1 MFPTKYASIFKRFV
15 AFFIDWLITSLIS
28 FAVFII
34 LVLIMLPETFQD
46 WMYDLRPRWLWIG
59 DPLEYMDFEAYTA
72 ITLIFFSI
80 LILPLLYFALFESSA
95 RQATPGKMVM
105 GIFVTDL
112 AGNRISFLKA
122 LGRTLAKVLSKA
134 ICYVGYIVALFTARN
149 QALHDLLANTLVL
162 EPDHASTQADKTVE
176 ADREVDASIE
186 DESSPAD

>member
-72 ITLIFFSI
+72 ITLIFFSF

-112 AGNRISFLKA
+112 DGNRISFLKA

-162 EPDHASTQADKTVE
+162 EPDHASARADKTVE

>member
-72 ITLIFFSI
+72 ITLIFFSF

-112 AGNRISFLKA
+112 DGNRISFLKA

>member
-1 MFPTKYASIFKRFV
+1 MFPTKYASIFKRFI
-15 AFFIDWLITSLIS
+15 ALLIDWLITSLIS

-72 ITLIFFSI
+72 ITLIIFSF

-112 AGNRISFLKA
+112 DGNRISFLKA
-122 LGRTLAKVLSKA
+122 LGRTLAKVLSKT

-149 QALHDLLANTLVL
+149 QTLHDLLASTLVL
-162 EPDHASTQADKTVE
+162 EPDYVAAQAWETPTADKGSET
-176 ADREVDASIE
+176 SIE
-186 DESSPAD
+186 GENSQAG